1 MAFPQ
6 LFYWKSEGKLQPIG
20 PPSAKAFAEAMPQLT
35 AVATG
40 GSPVVASMGQRAFSQ
55 AMRAAMRSHFAG
67 HLSERAPAGNLRFF
81 TVCTSSHAFLSL
93 PERVLKAF
101 VPCDGPG
108 SDGSVLLASFEDPS
122 KLSSV
127 LGNNWWE
134 MTYKRTSKM
143 EVHGPIEFIHA
154 PATGITTFRSA
165 HVRSIS
171 EGGRVQWDT
180 EDTSTFRR

>member
-1 MAFPQ
+1 
-6 LFYWKSEGKLQPIG
+6 
-20 PPSAKAFAEAMPQLT
+20 
-35 AVATG
+35 
-40 GSPVVASMGQRAFSQ
+40 
-55 AMRAAMRSHFAG
+55 MRAAMRSHFAG
-67 HLSERAPAGNLRFF
+67 HLSERALAGNLRFF
-81 TVCTSSHAFLSL
+81 TVCTSFNAFLSL
-93 PERVLKAF
+93 PEGVLKAF

-122 KLSSV
+122 KLSSL

-134 MTYKRTSKM
+134 MTYKRTAKM

-180 EDTSTFRR
+180 EDTSTFRSYKEQMAARAAREEKKAARSKRKADKSGAVEDGGPSSNTK